1 MYIYNITTNVDK
13 SIHDHWLEWMKET
26 HIPDILATGNFY
38 KALMTEVMTEE
49 ELGGI
54 TYSVQFSCINKE
66 NLENYFEESD
76 QKMQGKMQKLFKN
89 KFGTF
94 TTVLKVVKEVET
106 NQFQ

>member
-13 SIHDHWLEWMKET
+13 FIHDHWLEWMKET

-54 TYSVQFSCINKE
+54 TYSVQFSCNNKE